1 MFNRSILLCL
11 SFFIILSVNAKNNAI
26 KTNTNAKPFYQLKFI
41 ENPTKINTAK
51 IVVFGYIKNTLAYQL
66 QTIDKKD
73 IAIVKYKN
81 SEVTYMPIFVEKK
94 IKIKKLD

>member
-11 SFFIILSVNAKNNAI
+11 SLLIVLSVNAKNNAL
-26 KTNTNAKPFYQLKFI
+26 KTNTNAKPSYQSKFS

-73 IAIVKYKN
+73 IAVVKYKN
-81 SEVTYMPIFVEKK
+81 TEVTYMPIFEEKK
-94 IKIKKLD
+94 IKIKKLN